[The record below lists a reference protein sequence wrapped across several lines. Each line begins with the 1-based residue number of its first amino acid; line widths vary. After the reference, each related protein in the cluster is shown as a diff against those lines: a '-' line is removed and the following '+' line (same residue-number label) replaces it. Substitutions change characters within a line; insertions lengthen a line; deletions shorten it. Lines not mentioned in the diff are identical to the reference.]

1 MSSSRNLMSWEVQYD
16 PKGKVFFVDKI
27 DTDENIAYNNVLVS
41 DVTNMYMCAVKASS
55 ESKAIQLGYI
65 KIREYIQ
72 NTYLQELENS
82 YEHFYAKALQK
93 AAKYHIYKVV
103 IGNVNWEIYYDCRL
117 CEEYNENIKIN
128 HVVMSVNHDLSNSV
142 DLTTYVFAISEEQA
156 LKIGKER
163 AADYLE
169 HLIEKLNK

>member
-1 MSSSRNLMSWEVQYD
+1 MSWDVQYD
-16 PKGKVFFVDKI
+16 PKGKVFYVDKI
-27 DTDENIAYNNVLVS
+27 DTDADIAYNNVLVS

-93 AAKYHIYKVV
+93 GAKFHIYKVV
-103 IGNVNWEIYYDCRL
+103 IRNLNWETYYDCEL
-117 CEEYNENIKIN
+117 CEEYNENIKTN
-128 HVVMSVNHDLSNSV
+128 HVVMSVNHDLFNSV
-142 DLTTYVFAISEEQA
+142 DLTTYVIAISEEQA

-163 AADYLE
+163 AGDYLDA
-169 HLIEKLNK
+169 LIGKICE